1 MEQAV
6 TTLTQIYNTMGLID
20 THGEGTIKMA
30 LCLDAL
36 NKTIQDLNNLI
47 PTLEKENCNCETCD
61 CDK

>member
-47 PTLEKENCNCETCD
+47 PTLKNCDCETSD

>member
-47 PTLEKENCNCETCD
+47 PTLENCECD
-61 CDK
+61 NCECDK

>member
-47 PTLEKENCNCETCD
+47 PTLETCDCETCD

>member
-1 MEQAV
+1 MEQVV

-47 PTLEKENCNCETCD
+47 PTLENCD
-61 CDK
+61 CDNCDCEK

>member
-1 MEQAV
+1 MEQAI

-47 PTLEKENCNCETCD
+47 PTLENCDCDNCD

>member
-47 PTLEKENCNCETCD
+47 PTLENCDYDNCE

>member
-1 MEQAV
+1 MEQVV

-36 NKTIQDLNNLI
+36 NKTIQDLNSLI
-47 PTLEKENCNCETCD
+47 STQKCDCETCD
-61 CDK
+61 CDE

>member
-36 NKTIQDLNNLI
+36 NKTIQDLNSLI
-47 PTLEKENCNCETCD
+47 STSKCDCETCD
-61 CDK
+61 CDE

>member
-1 MEQAV
+1 MEQVV

-47 PTLEKENCNCETCD
+47 PTLENCDCETCYF
-61 CDK
+61 DK

>member
-1 MEQAV
+1 MEQAI

-47 PTLEKENCNCETCD
+47 PTLETCDCETCD

>member
-47 PTLEKENCNCETCD
+47 PTLENCDSETCD

>member
-47 PTLEKENCNCETCD
+47 STPKCDCETCD
-61 CDK
+61 CDE

>member
-47 PTLEKENCNCETCD
+47 PTLENCDCETCD